1 MRYQKI
7 HCQIWHDEK
16 FKHLS
21 SEAQRLFLYLMS
33 SPHSNSIGLYVIHK
47 MYIAADLNI
56 DIKDIQKLLEKP
68 LEELID
74 AKRVIYDERASLL
87 MIVNHLKHNKIEN
100 EKQAKGAEKV
110 VKTLPKSDI
119 YEEVIKNLDKKYHK
133 PLKDALLDLYCP
145 AEEKSSEEPDAPD
158 TPPEEIDHSAHE
170 IAWLEFWDNY
180 PKRNGKRIG
189 KEKTKELFFKL
200 KPKDLTNIIIA
211 VKNYAESELVKKD
224 IGIKDP
230 QRFISNRDNKEYWK
244 EWMEPETNQDNWG
257 DFKG

>member
-1 MRYQKI
+1 
-7 HCQIWHDEK
+7 
-16 FKHLS
+16 
-21 SEAQRLFLYLMS
+21 
-33 SPHSNSIGLYVIHK
+33 

-56 DIKDIQKLLEKP
+56 DIKDIQKKLETP
-68 LEELID
+68 LKELID

-145 AEEKSSEEPDAPD
+145 AEEKSSEEPDASD

-180 PKRNGKRIG
+180 PKRNGKKIG
-189 KEKTKELFFKL
+189 KPEAKRRFFKL
-200 KPKDLTNIIIA
+200 KASDLSNIIIA
-211 VKNYAESELVKKD
+211 IKNYSECKTVKD
-224 IGIKDP
+224 GFAKDP
-230 QRFISNRDNKEYWK
+230 ERFFTKNYWK
-244 EWMEPETNQDNWG
+244 EWLEPETNQDNWG